1 MSKQEENLEGEVS
14 FSKKDIIRVLYI
26 NGFFLALFV
35 ALYLADQKWGVL
47 SKLVQELFKNVSWL
61 RV

>member
-26 NGFFLALFV
+26 GGFFLVLFAV
-35 ALYLADQKWGVL
+35 LYLADQKWGVL
-47 SKLVQELFKNVSWL
+47 SRLVQKLFEDVSWL

>member
-26 NGFFLALFV
+26 GGFFLALFAV
-35 ALYLADQKWGVL
+35 LYLADQKWGVL
-47 SKLVQELFKNVSWL
+47 SKLIQELFKNISWL
-61 RV
+61 KV